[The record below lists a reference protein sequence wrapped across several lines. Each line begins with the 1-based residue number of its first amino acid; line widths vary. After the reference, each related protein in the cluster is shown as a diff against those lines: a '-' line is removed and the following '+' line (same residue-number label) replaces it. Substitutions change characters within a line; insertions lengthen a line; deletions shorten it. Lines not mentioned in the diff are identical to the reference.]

1 MNAFVKEY
9 YMNRRSAGLDDYQIA
24 KSLGIDMK
32 ELKEMLSWAEYD
44 EVPEEIKN
52 TEETIFKLVSED
64 ETPLPTDEVEA
75 VPEKKS
81 GKKPKKVKE
90 TEPET

>member
-9 YMNRRSAGLDDYQIA
+9 YMNRRSVGLDDYQIA

-32 ELKEMLSWAEYD
+32 ALKAMLSEEHG

-52 TEETIFKLVSED
+52 TEETIFKPVSED

-75 VPEKKS
+75 IPEKNP

>member
-24 KSLGIDMK
+24 KSLGVDMK
-32 ELKEMLSWAEYD
+32 ELKAMLSEEHG

-52 TEETIFKLVSED
+52 TEETIFNSVSED
-64 ETPLPTDEVEA
+64 ETPLPTDELEV

-81 GKKPKKVKE
+81 GKKPQKVKE